1 MRAPVVIWIIHF
13 LVTVCGWYAL
23 GGFAQGVVDGSAVV
37 PPPLVV
43 LNEIIEIL
51 LLPLVTAVLWIFP
64 GTGGYS
70 LGSFLG
76 FAAAAVVNSAIFAA
90 AVSFVWRTIR
100 RRQATR

>member
-1 MRAPVVIWIIHF
+1 MRAPILVWLAHF
-13 LVTVCGWYAL
+13 LATVAGWYVL
-23 GGFAQGVVDGSAVV
+23 GGFAQGVVDGAGVV

-70 LGSFLG
+70 LESFLG
-76 FAAAAVVNSAIFAA
+76 FAGAAVVNSAIFAA
-90 AVSFVWRTIR
+90 VVIFVARAVR

>member
-1 MRAPVVIWIIHF
+1 MRAPILVWMVHF
-13 LVTVCGWYAL
+13 LATVVGWYVL
-23 GGFAQGVVDGSAVV
+23 GGFAQGIVDGAALV

-43 LNEIIEIL
+43 FNEIIELL

-70 LGSFLG
+70 LGSFLS
-76 FAAAAVVNSAIFAA
+76 FAGAAIVNSAIFTAA
-90 AVSFVWRTIR
+90 ITWAWRAIR